1 MSRQYRSECVDC
13 CLPCLGISCPYYRVK
28 VYTCDICGEENA
40 EYCLDGDDV
49 CKDCAEEILKEHFN
63 ELDIFE
69 RASILNVGLSEI
81 TE

>member
-13 CLPCLGISCPYYRVK
+13 GLPCLGSSCRYYRVK

-49 CKDCAEEILKEHFN
+49 
-63 ELDIFE
+63 
-69 RASILNVGLSEI
+69 
-81 TE
+81 